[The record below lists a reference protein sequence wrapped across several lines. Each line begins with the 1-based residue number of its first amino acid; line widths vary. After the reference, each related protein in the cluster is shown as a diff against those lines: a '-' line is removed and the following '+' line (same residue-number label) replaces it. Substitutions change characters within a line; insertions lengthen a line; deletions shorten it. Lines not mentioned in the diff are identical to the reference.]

1 MKWRLFQSLGTFAVA
16 IFFVKFICAV
26 EKMQVILSVRDS
38 WSTKKIIAGIVR
50 EIEEESAGK
59 CDFAEFCR
67 KVRKKCGPHP
77 GGR

>member
-1 MKWRLFQSLGTFAVA
+1 
-16 IFFVKFICAV
+16 
-26 EKMQVILSVRDS
+26 VILSVRDS